1 VPLILVAI
9 AVVAVVVLGLVVI
22 GRETGRLAARVHPA
36 VFDLEEA
43 VDFIADALPVEL
55 ASRLTH
61 DDVRWVLRAD
71 ADLLE
76 RSTLEDP
83 ERARAV
89 VDEHDAVARILARA
103 DDEGQV
109 IEDTD
114 VVAILDGRTT
124 YLQAIGAVGPEAS
137 DADDPRR

>member
-1 VPLILVAI
+1 MAVILLALAI
-9 AVVAVVVLGLVVI
+9 IAVVVLGLVAI

-43 VDFIADALPVEL
+43 VDFIAESLPVDV

-76 RSTLEDP
+76 TATIEDP
-83 ERARAV
+83 DKERSV
-89 VDEHDAVARILARA
+89 VDEYDAVARILARA
-103 DDEGQV
+103 DDEGRS
-109 IEDTD
+109 IEDAD
-114 VVAILDGRTT
+114 VAAVLDARIT
-124 YLQAIGAVGPEAS
+124 YLQAIGAVGPEAT
-137 DADDPRR
+137 DVDDSR

>member
-1 VPLILVAI
+1 VAWVLVVI
-9 AVVAVVVLGLVVI
+9 AVIAVVVLGLVVI

-43 VDFIADALPVEL
+43 VDFIAEGLPVEA

-61 DDVRWVLRAD
+61 ADVRWVLRAD

-76 RSTLEDP
+76 RATLEDP
-83 ERARAV
+83 ERDRAV

-103 DDEGQV
+103 DDEGRS
-109 IEDTD
+109 IEDRD
-114 VVAILDGRTT
+114 VVAVLDGRTA
-124 YLQAIGAVGPEAS
+124 YLEAIGAVGPQAT
-137 DADDPRR
+137 DADDAR